1 MLTEASPIAVGCEVQ
16 FADRAPLG
24 LRETTMNRIR
34 TGHTELKGRSEE
46 HTSELQSRQYLVCRL
61 LFDIKN
67 PYNHRLTCRLSL
79 LSPLLYSFS
88 TMPLPPSLASSLS
101 FPIIPV
107 SSSLLLS
114 LLPTFFLSPYFS

>member
-61 LFDIKN
+61 LFDISSRAGGTELKS
-67 PYNHRLTCRLSL
+67 PTL
-79 LSPLLYSFS
+79 LSSRDPEPQREDLWLFIGEFQRTPFRKPGCRRSCF
-88 TMPLPPSLASSLS
+88 PKLALAMRCNQ
-101 FPIIPV
+101 
-107 SSSLLLS
+107 L
-114 LLPTFFLSPYFS
+114 